1 MRVSVRVRLSA
12 CSRTPAIPDKDHRNI
27 ALFIE
32 ALSADYDII
41 IFHHV
46 ETNLA
51 SGRGFASTAG
61 LPLAQSIALASALK
75 AMVCVDSAFLH
86 AAAAFDVPVVAMF
99 GPTDGKLFTRHHR
112 NATVISANET
122 FACAPCWR
130 NEDLPCGLTGQ
141 FGPSSCVAALKVESV
156 LAAVA
161 AALRQHA

>member
-1 MRVSVRVRLSA
+1 
-12 CSRTPAIPDKDHRNI
+12 
-27 ALFIE
+27 
-32 ALSADYDII
+32 
-41 IFHHV
+41 
-46 ETNLA
+46 
-51 SGRGFASTAG
+51 
-61 LPLAQSIALASALK
+61 
-75 AMVCVDSAFLH
+75 MVCVDSAFLH

-141 FGPSSCVAALKVESV
+141 FGPSPCVAALKVEPV